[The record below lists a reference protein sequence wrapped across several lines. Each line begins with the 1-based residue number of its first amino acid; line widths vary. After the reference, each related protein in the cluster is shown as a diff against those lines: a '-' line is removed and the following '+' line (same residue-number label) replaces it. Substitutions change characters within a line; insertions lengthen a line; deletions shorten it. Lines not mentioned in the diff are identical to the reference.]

1 MKVGFIGL
9 GAMGHPMALNLVRA
23 GHQLT
28 VYNRTPGHTAEL
40 ERAGAR
46 VAESAADA
54 AASAEVLVTMLADD
68 RAVEAVVLGTQAP
81 VCGQPAR
88 GAIEALGRGAIHVSM
103 STIGPEVSRRL
114 AEAHAAA
121 AQGYVAAPVFGR
133 PPAAAAKQLWVVAA
147 GPSSD
152 IERCRPVLEAV
163 GQGVFAVGDQGWV
176 ANAVKLAGNFMI
188 ASAIETLAEA
198 FVLVRKAGVDAE
210 RFLEIINGAL
220 FKSPVYQNYGTIIA
234 QERYEPAGF
243 KLRLGLKD
251 VDLILGAG
259 KMLGASLPFADVLRN
274 QFAEAVE
281 RGMGEIDWAGLGRLN
296 AENAHL
302 GPHSKPP
309 A

>member
-9 GAMGHPMALNLVRA
+9 GAMGQPMALNLMRA
-23 GHQLT
+23 GHELT
-28 VYNRTPGHTAEL
+28 VYNRTPGRTDEL

-81 VCGQPAR
+81 VCGQPVR
-88 GAIEALGRGAIHVSM
+88 GALEALGRGAVHVSM
-103 STIGPEVSRRL
+103 ATASPELSRRL
-114 AEAHAAA
+114 AQMHAAA
-121 AQGYVAAPVFGR
+121 GQGYVAAPVFGR
-133 PPAAAAKQLWVVAA
+133 PDAAAAKKLWVVAA

-152 IERCRPVLEAV
+152 IERCRPVLDAV
-163 GQGVFAVGDQGWV
+163 GQGVFVVGDQAWV

-188 ASAIETLAEA
+188 GAAIEALAEA
-198 FVLVRKAGVDAE
+198 FVLVRKAGVEPE
-210 RFLEIINGAL
+210 RFLEIINGGL
-220 FKSPVYQNYGTIIA
+220 FKSPIYQNYGTIMA

-251 VDLILGAG
+251 VNL
-259 KMLGASLPFADVLRN
+259 MLGAARMLEVSLPFADVLRS
-274 QFAEAVE
+274 QLAEAVE

-302 GPHSKPP
+302 GPKSKPP
-309 A
+309 S